1 MENYDDSIKKAD
13 VRFMARALQLAAH
26 GAGFVSPNPM
36 VGAVIVAPGGRI
48 IGEGWHRRFGGP
60 HAEVNAVDSVSE
72 ADRGLLRESSIY
84 VSLEPCS
91 HYGKTPPCAALLARC
106 GFRRVVVA
114 CGDPNPKVAGRGI
127 AMLREAGCEVE
138 TGVLEE
144 EARRLNRRFM
154 TAQTKGR
161 PWIQLKWAESLDGF
175 IGGLDAGGNPQPV
188 RLSSATGS
196 VWMHRERAMADAIVV
211 GSGTALSDRPSLTVR
226 LWPGRMPLRVVADR
240 RGRIDL
246 RSLFP
251 DGNAVRIG
259 ADGETLR
266 EAMERLLAD
275 CGVGSVMVEGGAE
288 LLGAFICEGLFD
300 EVRIERSPKKLGRGV
315 AAPAIGCA
323 PGVGI
328 TEVKNG

>member
-1 MENYDDSIKKAD
+1 MCGLW
-13 VRFMARALQLAAH
+13 RGALQLAAH

-48 IGEGWHRRFGGP
+48 IGEGWHRRWRPACRGQCGGLGFG
-60 HAEVNAVDSVSE
+60 S
-72 ADRGLLRESSIY
+72 RQGLLRESSIY
-84 VSLEPCS
+84 VSLEPLRS
-91 HYGKTPPCAALLARC
+91 HYGKTPPRAALFFARC

-144 EARRLNRRFM
+144 EARRLNRRFT

-196 VWMHRERAMADAIVV
+196 VWMHR
-211 GSGTALSDRPSLTVR
+211 SGPRPTPSWLAPGLPSRTVR
-226 LWPGRMPLRVVADR
+226 LLP
-240 RGRIDL
+240 
-246 RSLFP
+246 S
-251 DGNAVRIG
+251 
-259 ADGETLR
+259 
-266 EAMERLLAD
+266 
-275 CGVGSVMVEGGAE
+275 
-288 LLGAFICEGLFD
+288 AF
-300 EVRIERSPKKLGRGV
+300 GRGAY
-315 AAPAIGCA
+315 AAQGGGRP
-323 PGVGI
+323 PG
-328 TEVKNG
+328 TC

>member
-1 MENYDDSIKKAD
+1 
-13 VRFMARALQLAAH
+13 
-26 GAGFVSPNPM
+26 
-36 VGAVIVAPGGRI
+36 
-48 IGEGWHRRFGGP
+48 
-60 HAEVNAVDSVSE
+60 
-72 ADRGLLRESSIY
+72 
-84 VSLEPCS
+84 
-91 HYGKTPPCAALLARC
+91 
-106 GFRRVVVA
+106 
-114 CGDPNPKVAGRGI
+114 
-127 AMLREAGCEVE
+127 
-138 TGVLEE
+138 
-144 EARRLNRRFM
+144 
-154 TAQTKGR
+154 
-161 PWIQLKWAESLDGF
+161 
-175 IGGLDAGGNPQPV
+175 
-188 RLSSATGS
+188 
-196 VWMHRERAMADAIVV
+196 MADAIVV
-211 GSGTALSDRPSLTVR
+211 GSGTALSDRPALTVR

-240 RGRIDL
+240 RGRVDL